1 MPEKKLIN
9 LLEKAKFRFA
19 KTSKDRNPHWYTLK
33 DTWESADDFLW
44 CVKRIRSIG
53 KVERFWKLEYRC
65 FYHNNW
71 KWWTM
76 HSSDEDVIL
85 INKTYDWEAF
95 NSIAFEYDNL
105 FSDEQSIEE
114 EKKVC
119 SLVFP
124 YITDRRVLDIG
135 CGTGMILNHIDI
147 DPDMYLGID
156 PSWLMIRLAKEK
168 HPDHTFQVN
177 KLETYHKKFDMAVS
191 LFGSM
196 NYVLPLYYQ
205 KVEMLCD
212 HYFLMFY
219 KPDYEPVTYDRSGV
233 TINHFRPTREELEY
247 AFPDGSIFEFNN
259 FLCIMK

>member
-1 MPEKKLIN
+1 
-9 LLEKAKFRFA
+9 
-19 KTSKDRNPHWYTLK
+19 
-33 DTWESADDFLW
+33 
-44 CVKRIRSIG
+44 
-53 KVERFWKLEYRC
+53 
-65 FYHNNW
+65 
-71 KWWTM
+71 M

-114 EKKVC
+114 EKKIC

-124 YITDRRVLDIG
+124 YITGRRILDIG